1 MIDGGAAAP
10 LPYAESD
17 PVEAR
22 SPADRVTIIAEAGV
36 NHNGS
41 LDLALALVDAA
52 SDAGADIVKFQ
63 TFVADRLA
71 SRAAPKA
78 GYQLSTTDAE
88 ESQHAMLRRLEL
100 TEAMH
105 ARLIERC
112 ARRGIEFLS
121 TPFDEQ
127 SLDLLVGLGIK
138 RLKIPSGEITN
149 GPLLLKAAR
158 TGLPIILSTGM
169 SELDEVEAAL
179 GVLAFGYGES
189 RKATPSEGAFRRAL
203 ASAVGRDAVVANVT
217 LLHCTTEYPAPL
229 ESVNLRAM
237 DTMAAAFGTKVGYS
251 DHTPGIAVAIAAAAR
266 GACVIEKHVTLDRGL
281 PGPDHRAS
289 IEPRDFSLLVEG
301 IRAASAALGRPEKTA
316 AACES
321 GNRAV
326 ARKSLIAVRAIAKG
340 AVLTPADLAVKRPGS
355 GRSPMAYWSLVG
367 QRAARAYR
375 ADEPI

>member
-1 MIDGGAAAP
+1 VIDGGAAAP
-10 LPYAESD
+10 LTQAEPG
-17 PVEAR
+17 PVEATPR
-22 SPADRVTIIAEAGV
+22 ADRVTIIAEAGV

-78 GYQLSTTDAE
+78 DYQLATTDAA

-105 ARLIERC
+105 VRLIERC
-112 ARRGIEFLS
+112 AQRGIEFLS
-121 TPFDEQ
+121 TPFDEH
-127 SLDLLVGLGIK
+127 SLDLLVGFGVK

-179 GVLAFGYGES
+179 GVLAFGYAES
-189 RKATPSEGAFRRAL
+189 RKAAPSDAAFHRAL
-203 ASAVGRDAVVANVT
+203 ASAAGREAVAANVT

-237 DTMAAAFGTKVGYS
+237 DTMSAAFGTKVGYS

-266 GACVIEKHVTLDRGL
+266 GACVIEKHVTLDRSL

-289 IEPRDFSLLVEG
+289 IEPHDFTLLVESV
-301 IRAASAALGRPEKTA
+301 RAASAALGRPDKTTA
-316 AACES
+316 PCERTNRSAC
-321 GNRAV
+321 
-326 ARKSLIAVRAIAKG
+326 VRA
-340 AVLTPADLAVKRPGS
+340 
-355 GRSPMAYWSLVG
+355 
-367 QRAARAYR
+367 
-375 ADEPI
+375 

>member
-1 MIDGGAAAP
+1 VIDGGAGAP
-10 LPYAESD
+10 LPHADSGQVGAA
-17 PVEAR
+17 PR
-22 SPADRVTIIAEAGV
+22 ADRVTIIAEAGV

-41 LDLALALVDAA
+41 LDMALALVDAA

-71 SRAAPKA
+71 GRTAPKA
-78 GYQLSTTDAE
+78 DYQLNTTDAT

-100 TEAMH
+100 TEPMH
-105 ARLIERC
+105 AHLIERC
-112 ARRGIEFLS
+112 ESRGIEFLS

-127 SLDLLVGLGIK
+127 SLDLLVGCGIK

-189 RKATPSEGAFRRAL
+189 RKAAPSDAAFRRAL
-203 ASAVGRDAVVANVT
+203 ASTAGRDAVVANVT

-266 GACVIEKHVTLDRGL
+266 GASVIEKHVTLDRNL

-289 IEPRDFSLLVEG
+289 IEPHDLTLMVEG
-301 IRAASAALGRPEKTA
+301 VRAVSTALGRHEKAA
-316 AACES
+316 AACERT
-321 GNRAV
+321 NRV
-326 ARKSLIAVRAIAKG
+326 VVRKSLVAAHAIAKG
-340 AVLTPADLAVKRPGS
+340 AVLTPADLAVKRPGN
-355 GRSPMAYWSLVG
+355 GRSPMTYWSVVG

-375 ADEPI
+375 PDEPI